1 MSAPAPA
8 ATVLR
13 PARPDDVPLILELV
27 RELAV
32 YERLEHAAVATAA
45 DMHAALFG
53 PHPAAEVLIAERGGQ
68 AAGFALFFTSFS
80 TFLGKP
86 GLYLEDL
93 FVRPAHRGLGIGRQ
107 LMVELARI
115 ALARGYGRFEWSV
128 LDWNAP
134 AIAFYR
140 GLGAQPMDGWTVQRV
155 TGAALQA
162 LAGASD

>member
-1 MSAPAPA
+1 MSAPAPST
-8 ATVLR
+8 TVLR
-13 PARPDDVPLILELV
+13 PAHQDDVPLILELV

-32 YERLEHAAVATAA
+32 YERLEHEAVATAA

-53 PHPAAEVLIAERGGQ
+53 PRPAAEVLVAEHGGQ

-93 FVRPAHRGLGIGRQ
+93 FVRPAYRGLGIGRR

>member
-1 MSAPAPA
+1 MKPSTPVLSIRP
-8 ATVLR
+8 ATV
-13 PARPDDVPLILELV
+13 DDVPLIRALIG
-27 RELAV
+27 ELAE
-32 YERLEHAAVATAA
+32 YERLAHVAVAT
-45 DMHAALFG
+45 DAALREQLFG
-53 PHPAAEVLIAERGGQ
+53 AHPGAEVLIGEVDGEP
-68 AAGFALFFTSFS
+68 AGFALFFHNFC
-80 TFLGKP
+80 TFLGKR

-93 FVRPAHRGLGIGRQ
+93 FVRPAYRGLGIGRQ

>member
-1 MSAPAPA
+1 MSAPAPST
-8 ATVLR
+8 TVLR
-13 PARPDDVPLILELV
+13 PAHQDDVPLILELV

-32 YERLEHAAVATAA
+32 YERLEHEAVATAA

-53 PHPAAEVLIAERGGQ
+53 PRPAAEVLVAEHGGQ

-93 FVRPAHRGLGIGRQ
+93 FVRPAYRGLGIGRQ